1 MSPTSKILLPIV
13 VVAIGVAA
21 AVIMVKTAP
30 KTERGSPPQLA
41 PVVDLVIAEPRDLPA
56 RVMATGTVIPA
67 REVTIS
73 PEVSGRVLHVSEKLR
88 RGERLRKGDVM
99 VRLDARDYQLAV
111 RMEASRVQQAEL
123 ELSLERERGAIAR
136 REWEM
141 LASDSA
147 GSGELARREP
157 HLQTAE
163 QGLESAR
170 SGLER
175 AELALERTT
184 IRAPFDS
191 LVREEA
197 VEIGQVVAPGSR
209 IATLLGSET
218 FWVDVSVPVD
228 HLTVLE
234 VPGFGAETG
243 SQALVTHDLGA
254 GASVVRDG
262 RVIGLAADLD
272 PQTRTARVLVAV
284 DDPLATPDGGLPLM
298 PGAFVEVTLHGRTL
312 PGAFQIPRTALV
324 DGSAVWLADE
334 ENTLVRRT
342 VGVAWSEADSA
353 IVTSGL
359 EPGDRVITTRMSLPI
374 PGMKV
379 RPPGSAP
386 PEPAGEA
393 GKAGK
398 GKERKGKAAAP
409 ETGAKR

>member
-1 MSPTSKILLPIV
+1 MSRTAKIVLPIAV
-13 VVAIGVAA
+13 VLVGVAA
-21 AVIMVKTAP
+21 AAIMIKTAN
-30 KTERGSPPQLA
+30 KTERGVPPQLA
-41 PVVDLVIAEPRDLPA
+41 PVVDLVDAEPQDLPA
-56 RVMATGTVIPA
+56 RVNATGTVVPA

-73 PEVSGRVLHVSEKLR
+73 PEVSGRVVYVSDKLR

-99 VRLDARDYQLAV
+99 VRLDARDYELGV

-123 ELSLERERGAIAR
+123 ELSLEQERGAIAR

-175 AELALERTT
+175 AKLALERTT
-184 IRAPFDS
+184 IRAPFAS

-228 HLTVLE
+228 HLAVLD
-234 VPGFGAETG
+234 VPGFGSEIG
-243 SQALVTHDLGA
+243 SEALVTHDLGA
-254 GASVVRDG
+254 GSDVVRQG
-262 RVIGLAADLD
+262 HVIGLAAELD
-272 PQTRTARVLVAV
+272 PQTRTARVLVAI
-284 DDPLATPDGGLPLM
+284 DDPLGSPEGGLPLM
-298 PGAFVEVTLHGRTL
+298 PGAFVDVTFQGRTL
-312 PGAFQIPRTALV
+312 EGAFAVPRTALV
-324 DGSAVWLADE
+324 DGSAVWLANAEDS
-334 ENTLVRRT
+334 LVRRT
-342 VGVAWSEADSA
+342 VEVAWTEADIA

-374 PGMKV
+374 SGMKV
-379 RPPGSAP
+379 RPPGSESPEVDGAP
-386 PEPAGEA
+386 PGV
-393 GKAGK
+393 AGK
-398 GKERKGKAAAP
+398 GKGTKGKGKP
-409 ETGAKR
+409 DTGAKR